1 MTGQDGGFRA
11 AVARF
16 RADVEGALTRARRAA
31 ADAKEQSAEFRRGS
45 DDLAR
50 QARTGKLR
58 AVRRGQRTSPEARD
72 DAVKFRNANDLP
84 VEELPDPDAPAAP
97 QRPAEQP
104 RREDDDF
111 SQHTVLYDIDAKD
124 DPAPP
129 VRPAAPAVDQT
140 SDESARPGIDSP
152 TPRARRRAAD
162 NDDFSQQRILF
173 DATVESYRPEPPAD
187 SVFEPSDKKNPS

>member
-16 RADVEGALTRARRAA
+16 RADVEAALTRARRAA
-31 ADAKEQSAEFRRGS
+31 ADAKEQSADFRRGT

-50 QARTGKLR
+50 QARTGRR
-58 AVRRGQRTSPEARD
+58 AVRRGQATDPAAREE
-72 DAVKFRNANDLP
+72 AVKFRDANGLRI
-84 VEELPDPDAPAAP
+84 EELPEPDAEP
-97 QRPAEQP
+97 RPEPP
-104 RREDDDF
+104 RREDEDF

-124 DPAPP
+124 EQA
-129 VRPAAPAVDQT
+129 PAAPAVDQT
-140 SDESARPGIDSP
+140 SDESAGRRIDSP
-152 TPRARRRAAD
+152 TAPASRPADD

-173 DATVESYRPEPPAD
+173 DATVESYRPEPLPD